1 MGDCVT
7 FILYYN
13 SINGLGDVVASP
25 LIKEHL
31 HSPLGRGS
39 GNAYKALWSQSAAF
53 PAFLEMVLGEQGDS
67 LAAVLKQGS
76 GSPESKQNEDFAT

>member
-13 SINGLGDVVASP
+13 SIKGLGDVVASP

-76 GSPESKQNEDFAT
+76 GSPESKQNEDFET

>member
-7 FILYYN
+7 FILHYN
-13 SINGLGDVVASP
+13 SINELGDVAAP
-25 LIKEHL
+25 LIKERL

-53 PAFLEMVLGEQGDS
+53 PAFLVMVLEEQRDS
-67 LAAVLKQGS
+67 MAAVLKQES
-76 GSPESKQNEDFAT
+76 GSPESKQNEDVAA